1 MLEMKARIG
10 KIKRVSSGGSGSSP
24 KTMLRDATQERI
36 GGIRLQAI
44 VFLISFLIVWSRRPD
59 AILNAQFFA
68 EDGAV
73 FYRAAY
79 EMGFRSFPVIYGG
92 YVHLLLR
99 LVAMLALLV
108 PFSLAP
114 LVMNLCAI
122 VVQILPVNIFLSS
135 RFSYIGLG
143 VRLLGSFLYL
153 ALPNS
158 YEIHANI
165 TNGQWHLTLAACLLL
180 LAQPASNIAWKIFD
194 VTVMVLTSFSSP
206 MGILLLPI
214 AAALWWKR
222 RNRWSAVSLAALLPG
237 VLVETLTTILSQSRQ
252 PPNGVTFE
260 RFLGI
265 IGGQVFFSGLFGM
278 NTAASYTPQ
287 GLFPYA
293 VAAALVGGAAVIYA
307 FFSAPLELR
316 AFLAFSFAVLVLGIA
331 RPQAGLPEQLDWGVF
346 LIPGACNRYYFLPM
360 LAFLASL
367 LWIVAS
373 SHSARM
379 LRYIAIAIL
388 LLLPIG
394 ISKDWRYAAFG
405 DYHFQQYADSLE
417 SAPSGTKLVIPI
429 NPGWKMELT
438 KR

>member
-1 MLEMKARIG
+1 MPETKARIG
-10 KIKRVSSGGSGSSP
+10 KIKRVLSGGSVSNP
-24 KTMLRDATQERI
+24 KTMVREAPRHHI
-36 GGIRLQAI
+36 GGIRLHA
-44 VFLISFLIVWSRRPD
+44 VVLLLSFLIVWSRRPD

-99 LVAMLALLV
+99 LVAILALLV

-135 RFSYIGLG
+135 RFSHIGMG
-143 VRLLGSFLYL
+143 VRLFCSFLYL

-158 YEIHANI
+158 FEIHANI
-165 TNGQWHLTLAACLLL
+165 TNGQWHLALVACLLL
-180 LAQPASNIAWKIFD
+180 LAQPASTIAWKVFD

-206 MGILLLPI
+206 MGILLVPV

-222 RNRWSAVSLAALLPG
+222 RSRWSVVSLAALLPG
-237 VLVETLTTILSQSRQ
+237 ALVETLTAILSSSRQ
-252 PPNGVTFE
+252 APNGVTFE

-265 IGGQVFFSGLFGM
+265 IGGQVFFSGLLGM
-278 NTAASYTPQ
+278 KTASAFTPR

-316 AFLAFSFAVLVLGIA
+316 AFLAFSFAVLGLGFA

-346 LIPGACNRYYFLPM
+346 LVPGLCNRYYFLPM

-367 LWIVAS
+367 VWIAAFSYSRRV
-373 SHSARM
+373 
-379 LRYIAIAIL
+379 LRHAAMAIL

-394 ISKDWRYAAFG
+394 IFKDWRYPAFG
-405 DYHFQQYADSLE
+405 DYQFQQYADRFEL
-417 SAPSGTKLVIPI
+417 APSGTKLVIPI
-429 NPGWKMELT
+429 NPGWHMELT